1 MERIQ
6 GMKKL
11 LGVVFALFLF
21 CMPLGIE
28 ANDVLSYE
36 YIGQLIKI
44 EDAVAYYS
52 LDEDEYVTEA
62 PIDCGK
68 YIAIYSDGTYL
79 DYEIV
84 PKKVQ
89 VKVTYNK
96 KGDLEESKY
105 LCLYD
110 GDYSFKLRVLNNG
123 DFESIDDYN
132 GNVEFEFEPKN
143 ASDDTIEKKR
153 ITHPDVEYVYSES
166 GIQIYCDLDQ
176 VKPIVLKNVGEYMV
190 SFDVDSRYYESIPFK
205 VTILPKTVQLHL
217 PKYSKYVN
225 EKNPV
230 FENED
235 YVLSREPGE
244 DVGDYKLSVKSKSKN
259 YRYEIVENAV
269 FSILDRNTE
278 NVRMDTSKGSGASD
292 ETKAKEKA
300 EVNQSESKVK
310 MGVSDFTLMY
320 VGLLILSMVG
330 FFQIKRMK

>member
-1 MERIQ
+1 M
-6 GMKKL
+6 
-11 LGVVFALFLF
+11 
-21 CMPLGIE
+21 
-28 ANDVLSYE
+28 
-36 YIGQLIKI
+36 
-44 EDAVAYYS
+44 
-52 LDEDEYVTEA
+52 
-62 PIDCGK
+62 
-68 YIAIYSDGTYL
+68 
-79 DYEIV
+79 
-84 PKKVQ
+84 
-89 VKVTYNK
+89 
-96 KGDLEESKY
+96 
-105 LCLYD
+105 
-110 GDYSFKLRVLNNG
+110 
-123 DFESIDDYN
+123 
-132 GNVEFEFEPKN
+132 
-143 ASDDTIEKKR
+143 
-153 ITHPDVEYVYSES
+153 YSES

-225 EKNPV
+225 EKDPV

-259 YRYEIVENAV
+259 YRYEIVENDV

-330 FFQIKRMK
+330 LFQIKRMK

>member
-36 YIGQLIKI
+36 YIGQPIKI

-52 LDEDEYVTEA
+52 LDEDEYVTES

-96 KGDLEESKY
+96 EGDLEESKY

-123 DFESIDDYN
+123 DFESIDDYH

-176 VKPIVLKNVGEYMV
+176 VKPIVLKNVGG
-190 SFDVDSRYYESIPFK
+190 I
-205 VTILPKTVQLHL
+205 H
-217 PKYSKYVN
+217 
-225 EKNPV
+225 
-230 FENED
+230 
-235 YVLSREPGE
+235 G
-244 DVGDYKLSVKSKSKN
+244 KL
-259 YRYEIVENAV
+259 
-269 FSILDRNTE
+269 
-278 NVRMDTSKGSGASD
+278 
-292 ETKAKEKA
+292 
-300 EVNQSESKVK
+300 
-310 MGVSDFTLMY
+310 
-320 VGLLILSMVG
+320 
-330 FFQIKRMK
+330 

>member
-96 KGDLEESKY
+96 KG
-105 LCLYD
+105 
-110 GDYSFKLRVLNNG
+110 
-123 DFESIDDYN
+123 
-132 GNVEFEFEPKN
+132 
-143 ASDDTIEKKR
+143 
-153 ITHPDVEYVYSES
+153 
-166 GIQIYCDLDQ
+166 
-176 VKPIVLKNVGEYMV
+176 
-190 SFDVDSRYYESIPFK
+190 
-205 VTILPKTVQLHL
+205 
-217 PKYSKYVN
+217 
-225 EKNPV
+225 
-230 FENED
+230 
-235 YVLSREPGE
+235 
-244 DVGDYKLSVKSKSKN
+244 
-259 YRYEIVENAV
+259 
-269 FSILDRNTE
+269 
-278 NVRMDTSKGSGASD
+278 
-292 ETKAKEKA
+292 
-300 EVNQSESKVK
+300 
-310 MGVSDFTLMY
+310 
-320 VGLLILSMVG
+320 G
-330 FFQIKRMK
+330 FYGKQ